1 MPFGDRTGPAGLGPR
16 TGRGAGFCGGFGVP
30 GFMNRGI
37 GLGFFGRGGGR
48 GWRNWFYAT
57 GLTRWQR
64 ASLWPSPWG
73 WPGSVSTAPEQEV
86 AALKGVAKRLEDVLD
101 GLRKRVEELESKAK
115 AE

>member
-1 MPFGDRTGPAGLGPR
+1 
-16 TGRGAGFCGGFGVP
+16 
-30 GFMNRGI
+30 MNRGI

-57 GLTRWQR
+57 GLTHWQR

-73 WPGSVSTAPEQEV
+73 WPGFVSTAPEQEV